1 MGFSNKLISSYAVVS
16 TLSFKRLHDLP
27 RDRSMALAGI
37 EALNSKPDGKST
49 KSENKKKGKK
59 MGGRKEKRRRGG
71 MKKEGGKKKEGRE
84 GRRKREKM

>member
-1 MGFSNKLISSYAVVS
+1 MVS

-49 KSENKKKGKK
+49 KSENKKGKK
-59 MGGRKEKRRRGG
+59 MEGRKEKRRRGG
-71 MKKEGGKKKEGRE
+71 MKKEGGKKNEGRK